1 MTRGKGVKL
10 QNYRDGG
17 LRDAMIFSSETG
29 PEWTETGGRKRQWP
43 DWQTYVGRRAAA
55 GRMAPKGMKK
65 LRG

>member
-10 QNYRDGG
+10 QNYKDGG
-17 LRDAMIFSSETG
+17 LRDAMIFSSEAG